1 VPEANAN
8 KKKNKNKKISIDG
21 INQTTRIDLTL
32 PDKNQV
38 AVIVSVYKGAQ
49 SKVIEFGYQ
58 ASKEIID
65 ADVQREQLVEEEG
78 KEKPKEEADD
88 FVIVSREQ
96 LQIRPKIEGK
106 DKTQIH
112 LNLSQLTVSLIMN
125 SHEYMNIVL
134 RNLLFQKINTD
145 SDMIIYCTLDRI

>member
-1 VPEANAN
+1 
-8 KKKNKNKKISIDG
+8 
-21 INQTTRIDLTL
+21 
-32 PDKNQV
+32 
-38 AVIVSVYKGAQ
+38 
-49 SKVIEFGYQ
+49 
-58 ASKEIID
+58 
-65 ADVQREQLVEEEG
+65 VQREVNLIEEEG
-78 KEKPKEEADD
+78 KEKAKEEVDD

-112 LNLSQLTVSLIMN
+112 VNLSQLTVSLIMN

>member
-1 VPEANAN
+1 MPEANAN
-8 KKKNKNKKISIDG
+8 KKRNKNKKISIDG

>member
-1 VPEANAN
+1 MPEANAN

>member
-1 VPEANAN
+1 M
-8 KKKNKNKKISIDG
+8 
-21 INQTTRIDLTL
+21 
-32 PDKNQV
+32 
-38 AVIVSVYKGAQ
+38 
-49 SKVIEFGYQ
+49 
-58 ASKEIID
+58 
-65 ADVQREQLVEEEG
+65 QREVNLIEEEG
-78 KEKPKEEADD
+78 KEKAKEEVDD

-112 LNLSQLTVSLIMN
+112 VNLSQLTVSLIMN